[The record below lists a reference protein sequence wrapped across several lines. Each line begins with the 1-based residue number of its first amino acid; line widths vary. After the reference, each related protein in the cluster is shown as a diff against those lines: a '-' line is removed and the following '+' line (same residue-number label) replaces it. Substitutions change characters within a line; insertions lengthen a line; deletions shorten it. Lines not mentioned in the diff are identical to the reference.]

1 MKVGKSNTKS
11 KKKGER
17 QMKKYIK
24 NKCNENQVK
33 ENKCFNYNNGITLV
47 ALVVTIVVLLI
58 LAGVSINLVIGQNGL
73 ISRAKEA
80 AQKTKNATE
89 SEMQGMDDL
98 ATQIAALSN
107 TQSVFEGGNW
117 NSTLGICTPKLGNN
131 MVGVYWSDGSKNDNG
146 TYKASLTSTEKE
158 VTSDQAE
165 FSWNDWYNYRAETTE
180 KLDSKQSRWANAKST
195 VDGSYFVWIPRYEY
209 KILSGEH
216 TSTAGKIDVQFIN
229 TSTVTPTKDGYKVHP
244 AFTTNLALGG
254 WDKELSGIWIAK
266 YEMSMEQTTDNG
278 ATWNNVKASPG
289 TGYKVTSQT
298 VRMVSKPSYYS
309 VNYISINNCF
319 KNSINYS
326 AEQNTGVNSHLIKN
340 SEWGAATYLTHSKYG
355 RNGNEVSV
363 NNFCSD
369 STSYARMTGFSTGGK
384 QDGITNEL
392 GGKENLY
399 NGKNG
404 LDSSTT
410 GNLYGIYD
418 MNGGNWEYT
427 STMITQYGISSG
439 DMLYKELQYSLTGN
453 IISKVPENSDS
464 NKLITVYPITLQES
478 KNIKI
483 LEQYKNW
490 NIMYGDAIYET
501 SANVPDIYGAW
512 NGDSADSVDQD
523 GQLRTFLARGG
534 GWANRSS
541 GIFAFIASDGFA
553 HNDIGYRLVLIT
565 E

>member
-216 TSTAGKIDVQFIN
+216 TSTAGKIDVQLIN

-289 TGYKVTSQT
+289 TGDKVTS
-298 VRMVSKPSYYS
+298 
-309 VNYISINNCF
+309 
-319 KNSINYS
+319 
-326 AEQNTGVNSHLIKN
+326 
-340 SEWGAATYLTHSKYG
+340 
-355 RNGNEVSV
+355 
-363 NNFCSD
+363 
-369 STSYARMTGFSTGGK
+369 
-384 QDGITNEL
+384 
-392 GGKENLY
+392 
-399 NGKNG
+399 
-404 LDSSTT
+404 
-410 GNLYGIYD
+410 
-418 MNGGNWEYT
+418 
-427 STMITQYGISSG
+427 
-439 DMLYKELQYSLTGN
+439 
-453 IISKVPENSDS
+453 
-464 NKLITVYPITLQES
+464 
-478 KNIKI
+478 
-483 LEQYKNW
+483 
-490 NIMYGDAIYET
+490 
-501 SANVPDIYGAW
+501 
-512 NGDSADSVDQD
+512 
-523 GQLRTFLARGG
+523 
-534 GWANRSS
+534 
-541 GIFAFIASDGFA
+541 
-553 HNDIGYRLVLIT
+553 
-565 E
+565 